1 MLIID
6 FFQVDFSKIMD
17 PRRTEETAD
26 VAEFELPD
34 GRRLRRCSRLVA
46 THRAERYN
54 DVELIY
60 YLTERSGETKRLVQS
75 FPFRY
80 FFRYE
85 VEHVSERAGFEVSAL
100 YGNFDKSPLADD
112 SPEMIFVGNKIAET
126 KAS

>member
-1 MLIID
+1 
-6 FFQVDFSKIMD
+6 MD
-17 PRRTEETAD
+17 PRRTEETED
-26 VAEFELPD
+26 VAEFIHPD

-85 VEHVSERAGFEVSAL
+85 VEHLFARGGFEVIEL
-100 YGNFDKSPLADD
+100 YGNFDKTPLTDD
-112 SPEMIFVGNKIAET
+112 SPEMIFVGKKTVDFTGESFAHT
-126 KAS
+126 